1 MSIEAMSAELKEL
14 DRQLGDLSKRHQ
26 ELRQQ
31 IADARAEFKIGDR
44 VTYEGAKHVWQ
55 ITAIGPGYGSGVR
68 YFGSK
73 LKKDGTAGKASHEI
87 WAGSFAKLRLA

>member
-68 YFGSK
+68 
-73 LKKDGTAGKASHEI
+73 
-87 WAGSFAKLRLA
+87 